1 MQKTSPSYTEVQRL
15 RREQLKC
22 PYCRNVQV
30 GLLPRR
36 KGFVN
41 VDGVN
46 TPYKFIMKRQKCK
59 YVFQS
64 GKRKGK
70 ECGVASVD
78 RFCVKCHKL
87 YEKRKSKCVKN
98 DKVVSGK
105 KLKTKIRLVTNDT
118 KNDVISKSNINDVGT
133 KCCAILK
140 TGINAGKKCSRNAKF
155 DGMCGFHKKK
165 E

>member
-1 MQKTSPSYTEVQRL
+1 MCLISQDPLEVNHVKLDCGHKFNYKELYNEVKMQKTSPTYTEVQRL

-36 KGFVN
+36 KGFENVN
-41 VDGVN
+41 GVN

-64 GKRKGK
+64 GKRKGN

-87 YEKRKSKCVKN
+87 YEKRKSKMVCVGR
-98 DKVVSGK
+98 S
-105 KLKTKIRLVTNDT
+105 IR
-118 KNDVISKSNINDVGT
+118 
-133 KCCAILK
+133 
-140 TGINAGKKCSRNAKF
+140 
-155 DGMCGFHKKK
+155 
-165 E
+165 